1 MRRLITSISMIV
13 LAIVFYQC
21 SSKSGKVSVDT
32 NQQDTLQSLNDNI
45 INMER
50 LKEMGI
56 DKKNLDQAHEIA
68 GVSLVWRRL
77 PR

>member
-32 NQQDTLQSLNDNI
+32 DQQDTL
-45 INMER
+45 
-50 LKEMGI
+50 
-56 DKKNLDQAHEIA
+56 
-68 GVSLVWRRL
+68 
-77 PR
+77 

>member
-32 NQQDTLQSLNDNI
+32 NQQDTLQSLNGN
-45 INMER
+45 R
-50 LKEMGI
+50 Q
-56 DKKNLDQAHEIA
+56 KKLDQAHEIA

>member
-32 NQQDTLQSLNDNI
+32 NQQDTLQSLTQVYHP
-45 INMER
+45 
-50 LKEMGI
+50 LSP
-56 DKKNLDQAHEIA
+56 NLT
-68 GVSLVWRRL
+68 VTVLSSLFLCVLCPTNFILFEW
-77 PR
+77 

>member
-45 INMER
+45 INME
-50 LKEMGI
+50 
-56 DKKNLDQAHEIA
+56 
-68 GVSLVWRRL
+68 
-77 PR
+77 

>member
-32 NQQDTLQSLNDNI
+32 NQQDTLQSFNDNI

-50 LKEMGI
+50 LKEW
-56 DKKNLDQAHEIA
+56 E
-68 GVSLVWRRL
+68 
-77 PR
+77 

>member
-21 SSKSGKVSVDT
+21 STKSGKVSVGT

-45 INMER
+45 IQYGKIER
-50 LKEMGI
+50 NGNRQKDLA
-56 DKKNLDQAHEIA
+56 QAHEIA
-68 GVSLVWRRL
+68 GVSLVWRRF

>member
-56 DKKNLDQAHEIA
+56 DKKTLTKHMKLQE
-68 GVSLVWRRL
+68 
-77 PR
+77 

>member
-13 LAIVFYQC
+13 LAIVFCQR

-56 DKKNLDQAHEIA
+56 DKK
-68 GVSLVWRRL
+68 
-77 PR
+77 P

>member
-32 NQQDTLQSLNDNI
+32 NPQN
-45 INMER
+45 
-50 LKEMGI
+50 
-56 DKKNLDQAHEIA
+56 
-68 GVSLVWRRL
+68 
-77 PR
+77 

>member
-32 NQQDTLQSLNDNI
+32 NQQDTLQSLHQYGKI
-45 INMER
+45 ER
-50 LKEMGI
+50 NGNRQ
-56 DKKNLDQAHEIA
+56 KNLDQAHEIA